1 MIKGGIWGMSE
12 KEEELSARSGDKW
25 QMVLKKK
32 TCWDRGKVLS
42 FNFNFYFEV
51 IKEQHCF
58 KAKGLSHLH
67 VKVCKVKP
75 VC

>member
-1 MIKGGIWGMSE
+1 MTNGFE
-12 KEEELSARSGDKW
+12 
-25 QMVLKKK
+25 KK
-32 TCWDRGKVLS
+32 TCWDRGKILS

-51 IKEQHCF
+51 FKEQHCF